1 MVSVCLSAGVGVG
14 SLLCLFCRAGSWGS
28 SAIRFLHPSPCLS
41 LLPTFHLLWG
51 SCFVVERSNALLCNY
66 AGHATD
72 SLGSSV
78 SVRLCKDQT
87 ERGEDGR
94 DEKVG
99 GKGDL

>member
-1 MVSVCLSAGVGVG
+1 M
-14 SLLCLFCRAGSWGS
+14 
-28 SAIRFLHPSPCLS
+28 
-41 LLPTFHLLWG
+41 
-51 SCFVVERSNALLCNY
+51 VERSNALLCNY